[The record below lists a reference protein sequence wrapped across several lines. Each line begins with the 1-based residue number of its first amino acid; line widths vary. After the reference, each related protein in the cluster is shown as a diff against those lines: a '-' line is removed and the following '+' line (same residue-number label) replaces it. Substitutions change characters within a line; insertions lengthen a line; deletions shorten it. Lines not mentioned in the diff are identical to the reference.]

1 MPTTDLPLLY
11 LVLIAAA
18 FGLGFLIHFLIAR
31 ATQVR
36 LEGMIAE
43 RDALIHN
50 DEARIA
56 EQAASL
62 QQAQSSLKTAFQEMA
77 QDSLSRNNKLF
88 LELAEQKFNTHEA
101 RANADLTAKEKAV
114 EGLIKPIHEA
124 LNKTR
129 EQIDALEKT
138 RAQAYGSIKT
148 EIEKMSSSQQ
158 LLRDETSK
166 LVTALRRPEVRGQ
179 YGEITLRRL
188 AELAGMVHRCDFDEQ
203 VSVTDIDGKQYRPDM
218 IVRLPD
224 EGIVVVDAKT
234 PMDAYLSAVEASDD
248 TERKAAL
255 IRHSKNVSE
264 RVKELASKA
273 YWSQFP
279 RSPDFALL
287 FIPGDQFLTAALDQN
302 PNLLEE
308 ALRQKVMLVTPTSLM
323 ALLKVVAYGW
333 LQLSL
338 AENAEEIK
346 KLAEDLYDRMGTFTN
361 HLGQVG
367 KQLESSVKS
376 YNRAIGSLESRVL
389 PATRKFT
396 ELGIQPG
403 KNSPIE
409 PPMIETIPRPM
420 SLPDAAERT
429 AAQTTENNSEKSDP
443 EAS

>member
-1 MPTTDLPLLY
+1 MPTTDLPPIY
-11 LVLIAAA
+11 LALIALAA
-18 FGLGFLIHFLIAR
+18 FGLGFLIHYLIAR

-36 LEGMIAE
+36 LESMIAQ
-43 RDALIHN
+43 RDALLRN

-62 QQAQSSLKTAFQEMA
+62 ERAQSSLKAAFQEMA
-77 QDSLSRNNKLF
+77 QDSLARNNKLF

-101 RANADLTAKEKAV
+101 RANADLSAKEKAV

-179 YGEITLRRL
+179 YGELTLRRL
-188 AELAGMVHRCDFDEQ
+188 VELAGMVNHCDFEEQ
-203 VSVTDIDGKQYRPDM
+203 VNVTDIEGKQYRPDM

-224 EGIVVVDAKT
+224 DGILVVDAKT
-234 PMDAYLSAVEASDD
+234 PMDAYLSAVEANDD
-248 TERKAAL
+248 VARKAAL
-255 IRHSKNVSE
+255 LRHSKNVSE
-264 RVKELASKA
+264 RIKELASKA
-273 YWSQFP
+273 YWSQFE

-389 PATRKFT
+389 PAARRFT
-396 ELGIQPG
+396 ELGVQPG
-403 KNSPIE
+403 KNTPIE
-409 PPMIETIPRPM
+409 PPMIEIIPRPL
-420 SLPDAAERT
+420 SLPDSAGHASDS
-429 AAQTTENNSEKSDP
+429 NSEKSDP